1 MSRRSRRRRD
11 ARRGSP
17 AGSGYDSAVAIDD
30 DALGD
35 LLDEIGIGLELNSA
49 GPAIEPLLA
58 ALIGGEPPAALR
70 TAAAEAVEALWD
82 AELEHEIRIELEAF
96 RAGAVGED
104 PELVSRIDAALRGLV
119 EPSGD
124 NQVAHVLVWRAAAKL
139 LRRANRN
146 HERVAELERAL
157 ERVPRTK
164 HRRLT
169 LPIAG
174 IASLAAD
181 VSDEEA
187 AKAVA
192 EYAFTLSTSGRPS
205 RKHHDRAAAR
215 LAERLA
221 TDERRESVRA
231 ALTELADLSADEF
244 PLASSALQELLGEP
258 FPHNPA
264 KDEIWINLVVGLAH
278 EQLEDA
284 LGEETAD

>member
-1 MSRRSRRRRD
+1 
-11 ARRGSP
+11 
-17 AGSGYDSAVAIDD
+17 VAIDD

-35 LLDEIGIGLELNSA
+35 LLDEIGVGLDLNSA

-58 ALIGGEPPAALR
+58 ALIGGEPPSALH
-70 TAAAEAVEALWD
+70 AAAVEAVEALWD
-82 AELEHEIRIELEAF
+82 AELEREIRTELEAF
-96 RAGAVGED
+96 RAEVVGEE
-104 PELVSRIDAALRGLV
+104 PELVSRIDGALRGLV

-124 NQVAHVLVWRAAAKL
+124 NQVAHVLVWRAAAQL

-157 ERVPRTK
+157 ERAPRTK
-164 HRRLT
+164 HRRLA
-169 LPIAG
+169 LPIVG
-174 IASLAAD
+174 VASLAAD
-181 VSDEEA
+181 VGDEEA

-215 LAERLA
+215 MAERLA

-231 ALTELADLSADEF
+231 SLAELAELSADEF

-258 FPHNPA
+258 FPHDPV

-278 EQLEDA
+278 EQLDDA
-284 LGEETAD
+284 LGEGTPD

>member
-1 MSRRSRRRRD
+1 
-11 ARRGSP
+11 
-17 AGSGYDSAVAIDD
+17 VAIDD
-30 DALGD
+30 DALGA

-58 ALIGGEPPAALR
+58 ALIGEAPPAALH
-70 TAAAEAVEALWD
+70 AAAVGAVQELWD
-82 AELEHEIRIELEAF
+82 AELASEIRIELEGF
-96 RAGAVGED
+96 RAEVVGED
-104 PELVSRIDAALRGLV
+104 PALVSRIDSALRGLV
-119 EPSGD
+119 EPPAD

-157 ERVPRTK
+157 ERAPRTK

-169 LPIAG
+169 LPIVG
-174 IASLAAD
+174 VASLAAD
-181 VSDEEA
+181 VGDEEA

-192 EYAFTLSTSGRPS
+192 EHAFMLSTSDRPS

-215 LAERLA
+215 LAKTLA

-231 ALTELADLSADEF
+231 SLAELAELSADEF
-244 PLASSALQELLGEP
+244 PLASSALQELLSERAA
-258 FPHNPA
+258 HDPA

-284 LGEETAD
+284 LGEGSLD